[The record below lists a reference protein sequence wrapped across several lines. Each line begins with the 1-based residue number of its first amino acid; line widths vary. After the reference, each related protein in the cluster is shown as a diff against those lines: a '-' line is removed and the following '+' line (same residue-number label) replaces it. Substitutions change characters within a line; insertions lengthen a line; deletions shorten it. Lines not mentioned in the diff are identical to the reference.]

1 MQKITQTGTVSQPK
15 ITVEMS
21 AKNLTVNAG
30 LLPVIR
36 YMDKL
41 QLDRLLDELVK
52 TPARA
57 ENADYQFND
66 AVQMVL
72 LGQTAGATAMTH
84 VTKVC
89 GDEVV
94 ARMAGWET
102 VPVATTITRII
113 KAVKEKNI
121 VELES
126 VIPRLRG
133 KIWKR
138 LVRNGKKLACATH
151 RALIDIDS
159 TVQGVCGNQE
169 GAEVGYNPRKKGQKA
184 YHPLMAFCSETKE
197 VLHSWY
203 RCGSAYTSNG
213 CVEFLK
219 ELLAGLSNGVCKI
232 VRADSGFFAG
242 EILEYLESVDAGYLI
257 KVKFRN
263 LNKLLSGQQWQ
274 SVVKMPGWEETA
286 FLHKCG
292 SWSKKRQF
300 VAVRKQIGVTDDMF
314 RTPIYEYFCYV
325 TTDAGTPMQIH
336 RMYGKRA
343 TCETWIEE
351 CKSQMGAGC
360 IRTDDFLANSVL
372 FQCGVIA
379 YNLLKWMALSVG
391 GQIQRWEVKSIRLW
405 LIRIAGKLTSG
416 SRRLTLKLP
425 KNFMYQAEWEA
436 WDRMAQEIVF
446 A

>member
-1 MQKITQTGTVSQPK
+1 MNKIAQTGNVSHPK
-15 ITVEMS
+15 ITVEMT
-21 AKNLTVNAG
+21 AKNMTVNAG
-30 LLPVIR
+30 LLPVFR

-41 QLDRLLDELVK
+41 RLETLIEQLVK
-52 TPARA
+52 TPPRA
-57 ENADYQFND
+57 ENADFQFSD
-66 AVQMVL
+66 AVRMIIT
-72 LGQTAGATAMTH
+72 GQTAGATAMTH

-89 GDEVV
+89 GDEVI
-94 ARMAGWET
+94 ARMAGWES

-121 VELES
+121 VELEG

-133 KIWKR
+133 KVWKR
-138 LVRNGKKLACATH
+138 LVRNGKRLASAVH
-151 RALIDIDS
+151 RNLIDIDS

-169 GAEVGYNPRKKGQKA
+169 GAEIGYNPHKKGQKA
-184 YHPLMAFCSETKE
+184 YHPQIAFCAETKE

-219 ELLAGLSNGVCKI
+219 ELFAGLSNSIRKI
-232 VRADSGFFAG
+232 IRADSGYFSG
-242 EILEYLESVDAGYLI
+242 DILDYLESVESGYLI
-257 KVKFRN
+257 KVKLKN
-263 LNKLLSGQQWQ
+263 LNKLLSRQEWQ
-274 SVVKMPGWEETA
+274 PLAKVGGWEETE

-292 SWSKKRQF
+292 NWSKKRKF
-300 VAVRKQIGVTDDMF
+300 VAVRKQTGVTDDMF
-314 RTPIYEYFCYV
+314 KTPIYDYFCYV
-325 TTDAGTPMQIH
+325 TTEAGSPMQLH

-351 CKSQMGAGC
+351 CKSQMGAGS

-379 YNLLKWMALSVG
+379 YNLLKWMGLSVG
-391 GQIQRWEVKSIRLW
+391 GQIQKWEVKSIRLW
-405 LIRIAGKLTSG
+405 LIRVAGKLTSG
-416 SRRLTLKLP
+416 SRQLTLRLP
-425 KNFMYQAEWEA
+425 KNFMYQAEWIA
-436 WDRMAQEIVF
+436 WDRMSQDIVF

>member
-1 MQKITQTGTVSQPK
+1 MHKLPQNDRVTQPK
-15 ITVEMS
+15 IAVEMT

-41 QLDRLLDELVK
+41 HVDMLLEKLIT
-52 TPARA
+52 TPVRA
-57 ENADYQFND
+57 ENADYQFSD
-66 AVQMVL
+66 AIQMVI

-94 ARMAGWET
+94 ARIAGWET

-113 KAVKEKNI
+113 KSVKERNL

-126 VIPRLRG
+126 MLPRLRG
-133 KIWKR
+133 KVWKH
-138 LVRNGKKLACATH
+138 LVRNGKKLVCATH
-151 RALIDIDS
+151 QILIDIDS

-169 GAEVGYNPRKKGQKA
+169 GAEVGYNPHKKGQKA
-184 YHPLMAFCSETKE
+184 YHPVLAFCAETKE
-197 VLHSWY
+197 ILHSWY

-219 ELLAGLSNGVCKI
+219 ELFAGLANGIRKI
-232 VRADSGFFAG
+232 VRADSGYFSG
-242 EILEYLESVDAGYLI
+242 EILDYLESVEAGYLI
-257 KVKFRN
+257 KVKFKN
-263 LNKLLSGQQWQ
+263 LNKLLAVQQWQ
-274 SVVKMPGWEETA
+274 PIAKRPGWEGSE
-286 FLHKCG
+286 FLYQCG
-292 SWSKKRQF
+292 TWEKKRKF
-300 VAVRKQIGVTDDMF
+300 VAVRKHVGITDDMF
-314 RTPIYEYFCYV
+314 RTPIYDYFCYV
-325 TTDAGTPMQIH
+325 TTEAGTPMQIH

-351 CKSQMGAGC
+351 CKSQMGAGY

-372 FQCGVIA
+372 FQCGVLA

-391 GQIQRWEVKSIRLW
+391 GQIQKWEVKTIRLW
-405 LIRIAGKLTSG
+405 LVRVAGKLTSSG
-416 SRRLTLKLP
+416 RKMTLRLP
-425 KNFMYQAEWEA
+425 KHFMYQAEWEA
-436 WDRMAQEIVF
+436 WDKMAQEIIF

>member
-1 MQKITQTGTVSQPK
+1 
-15 ITVEMS
+15 MS

-36 YMDKL
+36 YIDKL
-41 QLDRLLDELVK
+41 HIKRLLGELVT
-52 TPARA
+52 TPKRA
-57 ENADYQFND
+57 DNADYQFSD
-66 AVQMVL
+66 AVQMVVL
-72 LGQTAGATAMTH
+72 AQTAGATAMTH
-84 VTKVC
+84 VVKVC

-113 KAVKEKNI
+113 KAVKERNI

-126 VIPRLRG
+126 LIPRIRG
-133 KIWKR
+133 KVWKR
-138 LVRNGKKLACATH
+138 LLRSGKKLACATN
-151 RALIDIDS
+151 RILIDIDS
-159 TVQGVCGNQE
+159 TVQGVCGNQQ
-169 GAEVGYNPRKKGQKA
+169 GAEVGYNPHKKGQKA
-184 YHPLMAFCSETKE
+184 YHPVVAFCAETKE
-197 VLHSWY
+197 ILHSWY

-219 ELLAGLSNGVCKI
+219 ELFAGLANGIRKI
-232 VRADSGFFAG
+232 VRADSGYFSG
-242 EILEYLESVDAGYLI
+242 EILDYLESVEAGYLI

-263 LNKLLSGQQWQ
+263 LTKVLSGQQWQ
-274 SVVKMPGWEETA
+274 AVNKMPGWEGTA
-286 FLHKCG
+286 FLHQCG
-292 SWSKKRQF
+292 SWRTNRKF
-300 VAVRKQIGVTDDMF
+300 VALRKQIGITNDMF
-314 RTPIYEYFCYV
+314 RTPIYDYFCYV
-325 TTDAGTPMQIH
+325 TSETGTPMEIH

-351 CKSQMGAGC
+351 CKSQMGAGS

-372 FQCGVIA
+372 FQCGVLA

-391 GQIQRWEVKSIRLW
+391 GQIQKWEVKTIRLW

-416 SRRLTLKLP
+416 SRRLILKLP
-425 KNFMYQAEWEA
+425 KSFMYQAEWEA
-436 WDRMAQEIVF
+436 WDTMAQAIVF